1 LDLATITEGVHQV
14 TLGETSYEV
23 RLLKLREWGR
33 LQSWL
38 KQAVPSPLAEAAR
51 ALNALKASGETIAP
65 DVRQAILDHA
75 QEAARLWPPRVGSIA
90 WVEALDSTEG
100 GTARFLAEA
109 LRAAGHQVDDD
120 EAAELEARASVDQ
133 IANVFRICLHGEPSL
148 PKSTTA
154 PTDAGPETKLI
165 KKRSFTTWK
174 GTIGVSS
181 STRSRKRRAGRTPK
195 SASSPCPS

>member
-51 ALNALKASGETIAP
+51 ALNALKAAGETIAP

-90 WVEALDSTEG
+90 WIKALNETEG

-120 EAAELEARASVDQ
+120 KVDELEAKADVGQ
-133 IANVFRICLHGEPSL
+133 IADMIRVCLHGESPI
-148 PKSTTA
+148 PKSKTA
-154 PTDAGPETKLI
+154 PMDAEPAATKALAPL
-165 KKRSFTTWK
+165 KSKRTTGAK
-174 GTIGVSS
+174 SS
-181 STRSRKRRAGRTPK
+181 MASSNRRAGRTPR
-195 SASSPCPS
+195 SVSSPFPSS

>member
-1 LDLATITEGVHQV
+1 VDLSTITEGVHQV
-14 TLGETSYEV
+14 TLGAKTYEV

-51 ALNALKASGETIAP
+51 ALNALKAAGETIAP

-90 WVEALDSTEG
+90 WIEALNATEG

-120 EAAELEARASVDQ
+120 KADELEAKADVGQ
-133 IANVFRICLHGEPSL
+133 IADMIRVCLHGEAPV

-154 PTDAGPETKLI
+154 PKDAEPAATKVVAPL
-165 KKRSFTTWK
+165 KSKR
-174 GTIGVSS
+174 TIGAKS
-181 STRSRKRRAGRTPK
+181 STASSNRRAGRTPK
-195 SASSPCPS
+195 SVSSPSPSS